1 MNRTDQAPEPTM
13 EEILA
18 SIRLIISDDAKK
30 ALPERDEH
38 LRRPAPSR
46 AEPASLSA
54 LPEEDVLDL
63 TDALL
68 PEEQPAS
75 AAPPSSV
82 SSRSDDAAALSQESA
97 AESKP
102 RAQQDAAVATTESSG
117 DTPRQ
122 PELPQPP
129 TGSREDLSRP
139 APSESRPVWSRRDLP
154 GSPAPVAGAVPRY
167 EAAPAARQPQRNW
180 AQDIQMPIP
189 ERGPVSL
196 IPGQT
201 QAQDHASRGEAEA
214 AEEVE
219 AESEFA
225 LSNGL
230 GEREEAAVAALAES
244 LARSAAG
251 AMHSDEL
258 TTAGDVD
265 FSRLGDEQKA
275 EVTETFANAIQ
286 RESGSRDKNPLPT
299 LLDEVFRQDFIRD
312 SVADEEPAEDS
323 GQPVE
328 SASARED
335 DEKAN
340 EHAFP
345 HWGAPEIALQSPQS
359 RQPAPWARNELRSR
373 TIETFVQNI
382 PTVAA
387 ASPEAEPARP
397 APSGL
402 SLEDTVRD
410 MLRPLMMQWLN
421 EHMPRILEN
430 AIREEIATR
439 GLLPKTEK

>member
-30 ALPERDEH
+30 GPPERDEH
-38 LRRPAPSR
+38 LRRLAPSG

-68 PEEQPAS
+68 PEEHPAS
-75 AAPPSSV
+75 GAPPSSL
-82 SSRSDDAAALSQESA
+82 SSRPEKAAALSQTPP
-97 AESKP
+97 AESQP
-102 RAQQDAAVATTESSG
+102 RGEQDAAAAASETSAETLQ
-117 DTPRQ
+117 Q

-129 TGSREDLSRP
+129 AGPREEPSRP
-139 APSESRPVWSRRDLP
+139 APSESRPVWSRRDFP
-154 GSPAPVAGAVPRY
+154 GSPAPVAGPVPRY

-180 AQDIQMPIP
+180 AKDIQMPIP

-201 QAQDHASRGEAEA
+201 QAQGQELRGEAEA
-214 AEEVE
+214 SEEVE
-219 AESEFA
+219 AESETA

-230 GEREEAAVAALAES
+230 GEKEEAAVAALAES

-258 TTAGDVD
+258 TTAGGVD

-275 EVTETFANAIQ
+275 EVTETFAHAIQ

-312 SVADEEPAEDS
+312 SAADEEPAEDS
-323 GQPVE
+323 GEPAD

-335 DEKAN
+335 EDKSN
-340 EHAFP
+340 ERAFP
-345 HWGAPEIALQSPQS
+345 HWGAPEIALQSPES
-359 RQPAPWARNELRSR
+359 RQPAPWARNESRSR
-373 TIETFVQNI
+373 RTETFVQNA

-387 ASPEAEPARP
+387 ASREAEPARP

-421 EHMPRILEN
+421 DHMPRILEN

>member
-30 ALPERDEH
+30 APPERDEN

-68 PEEQPAS
+68 PEEQPA
-75 AAPPSSV
+75 AGAPPSSV
-82 SSRSDDAAALSQESA
+82 TSRSDEAAALSQEPP
-97 AESKP
+97 AESRP
-102 RAQQDAAVATTESSG
+102 RAQQDAVAAAPESSANAQQ
-117 DTPRQ
+117 Q

-129 TGSREDLSRP
+129 AGPREDHSRP

-154 GSPAPVAGAVPRY
+154 GSPAPVAAPVPRY

-180 AQDIQMPIP
+180 AQDIQMPIS

-201 QAQDHASRGEAEA
+201 QAQDQPSRGRAEA

-219 AESEFA
+219 AESESE
-225 LSNGL
+225 LSNGF

-244 LARSAAG
+244 LARSAAE

-312 SVADEEPAEDS
+312 SEADEEPAE
-323 GQPVE
+323 
-328 SASARED
+328 
-335 DEKAN
+335 
-340 EHAFP
+340 
-345 HWGAPEIALQSPQS
+345 
-359 RQPAPWARNELRSR
+359 ELR
-373 TIETFVQNI
+373 
-382 PTVAA
+382 
-387 ASPEAEPARP
+387 
-397 APSGL
+397 
-402 SLEDTVRD
+402 
-410 MLRPLMMQWLN
+410 
-421 EHMPRILEN
+421 
-430 AIREEIATR
+430 
-439 GLLPKTEK
+439 